1 MAVIHTTFLEDLGF
15 IARVISGVFVRTG
28 SYTCNCFL
36 CLATIFPRFASC
48 AKWMSRCCGCL
59 CCGQIDAFR
68 EDCVKVT
75 SASLPPSAVCRAA
88 SCQVSAK
95 PEL

>member
-1 MAVIHTTFLEDLGF
+1 M
-15 IARVISGVFVRTG
+15 RPC

-75 SASLPPSAVCRAA
+75 SASRFLRPLVVAPA
-88 SCQVSAK
+88 SCQQASAK